1 MARLSRIARAL
12 LAGVLLAA
20 WFSVAGPAL
29 APAHAQD
36 PLSLDEQ
43 LTDLTSDQV
52 LDSGRAE
59 AQDAI
64 DELREETG
72 YLLFVVFVDTFGGT
86 NYDDWVDETANLSN
100 LGDRDLLLAVA
111 VQDSAYGVS
120 ISDTSGLSAATM
132 DRAETRIRSELGAE
146 NWSGAVVAG
155 AQAYADGG
163 GGGDGAGGDGAAG
176 GGGGGGLTIFLVG
189 LAVIV
194 ALALIVVYRR
204 STGNAA
210 RSARSAGP
218 AGSRHVGAGRPASPP
233 DPYEG
238 VSTEELRTRVGSAL
252 VALDD
257 DVRTSEQE
265 LRFAQAQFGLESTG
279 RFREVLEQA
288 RSTLQEAFTLQRQAE
303 NDDVSAPEQR
313 ALLIRVLG
321 LCERGEDL
329 LEEQAEAFAQLRRL
343 EQNVPEVLSELH
355 QRAGEIEARIPAARA
370 ALTTLEVTYPPA
382 TLATIARAP
391 DQAEQLIE
399 AARTSVAEGR
409 ARVEADDRG
418 NAVAFART
426 AEGALG
432 QAADLLNSV
441 GSAGADLESANE
453 DLAEAI
459 ASISADVADADRLAP
474 NDSAVAP
481 LRDRATEAIRVAEAA
496 RSGGDP
502 IAALRQIASAE
513 AALDAALEGHRNSAE
528 VIQRVQTSLRR
539 QIAAASEKLR
549 SADIYIESNRGAI
562 GAQPRALVAE
572 AERLLDEA
580 RGLADSDPKQA
591 LGLATRALELADRAN
606 EQALAA
612 VTTWRRDYSSSDH
625 NPWGQH
631 GRSGGIDAGSL
642 ILGGI
647 LGQVL
652 TGGRGRSRG
661 GWGSG
666 GGFGGSSRGAG
677 GRSTFG
683 GGFGGRSMGGGGFG
697 GGRMGGGGR
706 F

>member
-1 MARLSRIARAL
+1 M
-12 LAGVLLAA
+12 
-20 WFSVAGPAL
+20 
-29 APAHAQD
+29 
-36 PLSLDEQ
+36 
-43 LTDLTSDQV
+43 
-52 LDSGRAE
+52 
-59 AQDAI
+59 
-64 DELREETG
+64 
-72 YLLFVVFVDTFGGT
+72 
-86 NYDDWVDETANLSN
+86 
-100 LGDRDLLLAVA
+100 
-111 VQDSAYGVS
+111 
-120 ISDTSGLSAATM
+120 
-132 DRAETRIRSELGAE
+132 
-146 NWSGAVVAG
+146 
-155 AQAYADGG
+155 
-163 GGGDGAGGDGAAG
+163 
-176 GGGGGGLTIFLVG
+176 
-189 LAVIV
+189 
-194 ALALIVVYRR
+194 
-204 STGNAA
+204 
-210 RSARSAGP
+210 
-218 AGSRHVGAGRPASPP
+218 
-233 DPYEG
+233 
-238 VSTEELRTRVGSAL
+238 
-252 VALDD
+252 
-257 DVRTSEQE
+257 RTSEQE

-288 RSTLQEAFTLQRQAE
+288 RQTLQEAFTLQRQAE
-303 NDDVSAPEQR
+303 NDGVSAAEQR

-382 TLATIARAP
+382 TLATIAQAP

-474 NDSAVAP
+474 NDSAVVP
-481 LRDRATEAIRVAEAA
+481 LRARATEAIQVAEAA

-580 RGLADSDPKQA
+580 RALADSDPKQA

-612 VTTWRRDYSSSDH
+612 VTTWRRDYSSGDH

-666 GGFGGSSRGAG
+666 GGLGGSSPGGG

>member
-12 LAGVLLAA
+12 FAGVLLAA
-20 WFSVAGPAL
+20 WFSVAGPTL

-59 AQDAI
+59 AQDAV

-111 VQDSAYGVS
+111 VQEEAYGVS
-120 ISDTSGLSAATM
+120 ISDASGLSAATM
-132 DRAETRIRSELGAE
+132 DRAETRIRSELGTG

-163 GGGDGAGGDGAAG
+163 AGGGGADAG

-204 STGNAA
+204 STGNA
-210 RSARSAGP
+210 ARSAGP

-288 RSTLQEAFTLQRQAE
+288 RSALQEAFTLQRQAE
-303 NDDVSAPEQR
+303 DDGVSAPEQR

-441 GSAGADLESANE
+441 GNAGADLESANE

-562 GAQPRALVAE
+562 GAQPRALAAE

-580 RGLADSDPKQA
+580 RALADSEPKQA
-591 LGLATRALELADRAN
+591 LSLATRALELADRAN

-666 GGFGGSSRGAG
+666 GGFGGSSRGGG